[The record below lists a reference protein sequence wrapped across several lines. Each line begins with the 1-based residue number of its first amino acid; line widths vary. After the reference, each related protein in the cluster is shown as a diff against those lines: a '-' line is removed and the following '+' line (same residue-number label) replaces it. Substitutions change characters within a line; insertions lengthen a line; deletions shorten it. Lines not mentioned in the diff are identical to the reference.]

1 MMAVWGRSVLAV
13 AVPPAVVPPDSI
25 QVDATVLA
33 FAVLVA
39 TASGLVCSLLPA
51 FAATRVDLRDVL
63 SAGSRTLAGGHRTM
77 RAFVTVQVA
86 LACALLASA
95 ALFARSLAHL
105 DGVDPGFQSEGVSYA
120 SFSIGG
126 APGSSYAEPSARVRF
141 FRSLLERLGES
152 PGVVSVGVTTHLP
165 FGFSPNGQV
174 QIEGRGSEPVGGVH
188 FRLVGGA
195 FFETLSIPLR
205 SGRLFD
211 ARDTDGRSR
220 VALVNERAAR
230 ALWRDESPVGDR
242 IRMPGMDGDANWF
255 TIVGVVA
262 DIRHRGLA
270 REPVPEAFFPF
281 EQRPMRTWGMQLV
294 ARVDDSASAFGAD
307 LQEVVS
313 AIDPRVPA
321 SAQPLDTLVEA
332 QVRPSRFRATLL
344 AAFGATAVVL
354 SMVGIFG
361 VMSYFVTRR
370 TREVGL
376 RMALG
381 ADRRDV
387 RRMVLGRALI
397 PVWIGIAAGA
407 ALSLGAGRLVEALLP
422 GISPRDPIA
431 LGGSAAIIAATAVL
445 AAWWPAWRASRVD
458 PVTALRES

>member
-1 MMAVWGRSVLAV
+1 
-13 AVPPAVVPPDSI
+13 
-25 QVDATVLA
+25 
-33 FAVLVA
+33 
-39 TASGLVCSLLPA
+39 
-51 FAATRVDLRDVL
+51 
-63 SAGSRTLAGGHRTM
+63 
-77 RAFVTVQVA
+77 
-86 LACALLASA
+86 
-95 ALFARSLAHL
+95 
-105 DGVDPGFQSEGVSYA
+105 
-120 SFSIGG
+120 
-126 APGSSYAEPSARVRF
+126 
-141 FRSLLERLGES
+141 
-152 PGVVSVGVTTHLP
+152 VTTHLP